1 MGATRWQESRLL
13 LVVAGLALLASAP
26 GILAAFKVTNAWAV
40 GGAVAGAAVLIAV
53 AAAWQERYKRIALRS
68 DQQAYSLEAGCLVL
82 PGGQLPKVHQVTDP
96 ILLGVHPSTPA
107 PADVAAQA
115 GGSVPERV
123 PAYIPRDV
131 DVELRKRVASGGF
144 VLLVGDS
151 TAGKSRAA
159 YEALAALPEHLLIV
173 PHNHDAVPAAVIKA
187 ASVRRCVLWLD
198 DLENY
203 LGSGGLT
210 RANIGRF
217 LAGKR
222 SHRVIIATI
231 RAAEEARI
239 ISESAGE
246 ETGWQSRNQASEV
259 LEQAQRI
266 QLLRMFSPL
275 EKERARANTWDPRIA
290 DALAHA
296 DDYGVAE
303 YLAAGPVLMRDWE
316 DAWSPNTDPRAPSY
330 PRGAALIAAAVD
342 IRRGGY
348 ISPLPRSL
356 LEEAHD
362 YYLLQHGGSRL
373 RPESL
378 ADAWAWATRPQ
389 RATTALLQHVDEQH
403 VQVFDYL
410 LDTVQLR
417 SGPGAHAPESVL
429 EAAAA
434 DSAPVDADNIART
447 AWYYGRYHLAEI
459 AWFAAYRTR
468 AKDLGPEHLDTL
480 ASRGSHANMLRDTG
494 RSAEA
499 ES

>member
-1 MGATRWQESRLL
+1 
-13 LVVAGLALLASAP
+13 
-26 GILAAFKVTNAWAV
+26 
-40 GGAVAGAAVLIAV
+40 
-53 AAAWQERYKRIALRS
+53 
-68 DQQAYSLEAGCLVL
+68 
-82 PGGQLPKVHQVTDP
+82 
-96 ILLGVHPSTPA
+96 
-107 PADVAAQA
+107 
-115 GGSVPERV
+115 
-123 PAYIPRDV
+123 
-131 DVELRKRVASGGF
+131 
-144 VLLVGDS
+144 
-151 TAGKSRAA
+151 
-159 YEALAALPEHLLIV
+159 
-173 PHNHDAVPAAVIKA
+173 
-187 ASVRRCVLWLD
+187 
-198 DLENY
+198 LENY

-210 RANIGRF
+210 RANIGRL

-222 SHRVIIATI
+222 SHRVIVATI

-239 ISESAGE
+239 LSESAGE
-246 ETGWQSRNQASEV
+246 ERGWQSRNQASEV
-259 LEQAQRI
+259 LEQAHRV
-266 QLLRMFSPL
+266 QLSRMFSPL
-275 EKERARANTWDPRIA
+275 EKERARANTWDPRVA

-303 YLAAGPVLMRDWE
+303 YLAAGPELMRDWE
-316 DAWSPNTDPRAPSY
+316 DAWSPNTDPHAPGH
-330 PRGAALIAAAVD
+330 PRGAALIAAAAD

-356 LEEAHD
+356 LEQAHD

-378 ADAWAWATRPQ
+378 ADAWAWATSPR

-417 SGPGAHAPESVL
+417 SPRARVPDSVL
-429 EAAAA
+429 EAAVA

-459 AWFAAYRTR
+459 AWLAAYRTR

-499 ES
+499 ESEHRIIADIGARVYGPEHELVLYSRNGRAFALIRLGRFEEAEQELQAVQKVSSRVLGPENDVTMTSRHLRAITLRRLGRLDEAEAENRFVLNAWKRDNGTDDMSTLLSWGNLSYVLFDSGKLDEAEKEVRAVLDIRTRVLGPDHPDTLDSRTLLARIKDDLQRPSER